1 MKWFAKLNGNV
12 ADLEVL
18 AEDFASAE
26 LRIRKERKDSGSYI
40 LGSSYFNDMDDPL
53 IVYHK
58 ACELVKKIGVVKI
71 LLHNLHSD
79 LLVSEIV
86 CIQNKKRHKYTFGSL
101 DIELPPVKLAILGH
115 TEPEG
120 SQAHKDDTPGEYF
133 NLIQEHDTARD
144 ISELIESGGLKDW
157 SGLYRIYEKVQEGVG
172 GALSKKG
179 WISNRAEESFTMS
192 AQEHRHSANRKKPAW
207 GKTKLK
213 PMPFYEARTLII
225 HVANEYLNDLL
236 SKP

>member
-18 AEDFASAE
+18 TEDFASAE
-26 LRIRKERKDSGSYI
+26 LRIRKERKDNGSYI
-40 LGSSYFNDMDDPL
+40 LESSYFNDMDDPL

-86 CIQNKKRHKYTFGSL
+86 CIQNRKRHKYTFGSL
-101 DIELPPVKLAILGH
+101 DIELPPVKLSILGH

-120 SQAHKDDTPGEYF
+120 SKAHKEDTPGEYF
-133 NLIQEHDTARD
+133 NLIREHNTAKD
-144 ISELIESGGLKDW
+144 ISELIETGGLKDW
-157 SGLYRIYEKVQEGVG
+157 AGLYRIYEKIQEGVG
-172 GALSKKG
+172 GTICKKG
-179 WISNRAEESFTMS
+179 WISCRVEESFTMS
-192 AQEHRHSANRKKPAW
+192 AQEHRHSANRKKPIW
-207 GKTKLK
+207 SKTKLK
-213 PMPFYEARTLII
+213 PMPFSKARALII
-225 HVANEYLNDLL
+225 HVANKYLNYLC

>member
-1 MKWFAKLNGNV
+1 MKWFAKLNGNET
-12 ADLEVL
+12 DLEVL
-18 AEDFASAE
+18 SKDFASDE
-26 LRIRKERKDSGSYI
+26 VRIRKERKDCGSYI
-40 LGSSYFNDMDDPL
+40 LESSYFNDMDDPL

-79 LLVSEIV
+79 LLVSEIA

-101 DIELPPVKLAILGH
+101 DIELPPVKLSILGH
-115 TEPEG
+115 SEPEG
-120 SQAHKDDTPGEYF
+120 SQVHKEDTPGEYL

-144 ISELIESGGLKDW
+144 ISELIEAGGLKDW
-157 SGLYRIYEKVQEGVG
+157 PGLYLIYEKIQEGIG

-179 WISNRAEESFTMS
+179 WISTRTEESFTMS
-192 AQEHRHSANRKKPAW
+192 AQEHRHSANCKKPAW
-207 GKTKLK
+207 GKAKLK
-213 PMPFYEARTLII
+213 PMPFSEARALII
-225 HVANEYLNDLL
+225 HIANKYLNSLR